1 MDNFINLAKQGYQ
14 AYNESQSGGASA
26 TGGQQYN
33 SPDNSGGQ
41 YQGGGRQP
49 VNFNHDDVVNNAQSN
64 HPGADSSLFSNAAH
78 YLNQNQDQHNQPVN
92 EDDVQ
97 DAHRQAYQGGGAGN
111 LSAGAM
117 GSAAALQAL
126 QKFTSGGGSGG
137 GGGSSQLISLAMA
150 EATKLFDQSGGPS
163 SGSKQDV
170 VNSASMTVMKLLVQ
184 SKLSGMTGGGNSGGL
199 GSLAGLASKFV

>member
-1 MDNFINLAKQGYQ
+1 MNLAKQGYKT
-14 AYNESQSGGASA
+14 YSESQSGGAST

-33 SPDNSGGQ
+33 SPDNSGQ
-41 YQGGGRQP
+41 QQGGGGQS
-49 VNFNHDDVVNNAQSN
+49 VNFNHDDVVNSAQSH
-64 HPGADSSLFSNAAH
+64 HPGADSSLFSNAVG
-78 YLNQNQDQHNQPVN
+78 YLNQNQDQHHQPVD

-97 DAHRQAYQGGGAGN
+97 NAHKQAYQEGGAGN
-111 LSAGAM
+111 LSASGM

-137 GGGSSQLISLAMA
+137 GGSSSQLISLAMA
-150 EATKLFDQSGGPS
+150 EATKLFDKSGGAS

-199 GSLAGLASKFV
+199 GSLAGLATKFM